1 MLLAFLGDRR
11 GMRWDTMAAMAMA
24 AMADLELPWLC
35 LNMADLEMIYRKHD
49 DFQFFKHIQQIC

>member
-1 MLLAFLGDRR
+1 
-11 GMRWDTMAAMAMA
+11 MRWDTMAAMAMA